1 MVLGEELFRKENSA
15 GDAEVLPPSRGV
27 SPIDWSPALKN
38 YPHFDRPIRTN
49 DIEKLVRDTEAVSRN
64 SFYPFMRFE
73 EKWQPFRDKQDGK
86 PDKKIRQLRF
96 ASRRDA
102 YIYSYYRHLLR
113 EPYEAA
119 LAARSLGNNV
129 IAYRKLVT
137 ADGKGKSNID
147 FALDAFN
154 IIRGYGDA
162 AVVTLDIS
170 KFFESID
177 HDLLRQKW
185 CALIGVTELPNDH
198 RAVFRAI
205 TRYAVVDRDAA
216 YERLGYLTWQVKGS
230 SRIPVYSTDFKDMPR
245 QLCSN
250 ADFRE
255 KICGK
260 GGGFASL
267 IETNKNDFGIPQ
279 GSPISDM
286 LANLY
291 LIDFDS
297 ALKAYV
303 DSIGGVFFRYS
314 DDIIIIIPGGEA
326 EAVAARDF
334 AMAEITKHGPKIVIK
349 ASKTSVLKYFRVP
362 GKQRFVKLHG
372 EQGENG
378 LEYLGFR
385 YDGRAAYL
393 RDTTLSR
400 LYRKVT
406 RSIRA
411 EARALVRRYPGKNQ
425 AYIEGKFDA
434 PSFMQR
440 YGRVADFDPSA
451 SYDTW
456 TFWTY
461 ARRAIEKFGPLGNP
475 IGNQLKNYGRIVRTR
490 MKHEIARALS

>member
-1 MVLGEELFRKENSA
+1 MV
-15 GDAEVLPPSRGV
+15 
-27 SPIDWSPALKN
+27 DWVPTLKH
-38 YPHFDRPIRTN
+38 YPHFDKPIRPK
-49 DIEKLVRDTEAVSRN
+49 DIEKLVRDPDAVARN

-73 EKWQPFRDKQDGK
+73 DKWQPFRDKQGGK
-86 PDKKIRQLRF
+86 PDKKVRELRF

-102 YIYSYYRHLLR
+102 YIYSYYRHILR

-119 LAARSLGNNV
+119 LAARGLGDNV
-129 IAYRKLVT
+129 IAYRKLAT
-137 ADGKGKSNID
+137 PEGKGKSNID

-154 IIRGYGDA
+154 VIQGYGTA

-177 HDLLRQKW
+177 HELLRQKW
-185 CALIGVTELPNDH
+185 CGLLGVAELPHDH
-198 RAVFRAI
+198 AAVFRAI
-205 TRYAVVDRDAA
+205 TRYAIVDRDAA
-216 YERLGYLTWQVKGS
+216 YERLGYLTWQAKGS
-230 SRIPVYSTDFKDMPR
+230 SRIPVYTTGFKDMPR
-245 QLCSN
+245 QLCTN

-260 GGGFASL
+260 GGHVDSL
-267 IETNKNDFGIPQ
+267 IETNKDDFGIPQ

-303 DSIGGVFFRYS
+303 DAIGGAFFRYS
-314 DDIIIIIPGGEA
+314 DDIIIVIPGSEA

-334 AMAEITKHGPKIVIK
+334 AMTEIQKHGSQIVIK
-349 ASKTSVLKYFRVP
+349 AKKTSVLKYFP
-362 GKQRFVKLHG
+362 AAGGQGFKKLHG

-385 YDGRAAYL
+385 YDGKAAYL
-393 RDTTLSR
+393 RDVTLSR

-411 EARALVRRYPGKNQ
+411 EARALVRRYPGRDQ
-425 AYIEGKFDA
+425 AYIESQFDA
-434 PSFMQR
+434 PKFM
-440 YGRVADFDPSA
+440 
-451 SYDTW
+451 
-456 TFWTY
+456 
-461 ARRAIEKFGPLGNP
+461 
-475 IGNQLKNYGRIVRTR
+475 
-490 MKHEIARALS
+490 

>member
-1 MVLGEELFRKENSA
+1 MG
-15 GDAEVLPPSRGV
+15 
-27 SPIDWSPALKN
+27 PIDWSPALKY
-38 YPHFDRPIRTN
+38 YPHFDKPIRPN
-49 DIEKLVRDTEAVSRN
+49 DIEALVRNPDAVSRN

-73 EKWQPFRDKQDGK
+73 EKWQPFRDKQGGK

-119 LAARSLGNNV
+119 LAARGLGDNV

-154 IIRGYGDA
+154 AIRDYGDA

-170 KFFESID
+170 NFFESID
-177 HDLLRQKW
+177 HELLRQKW
-185 CALIGVTELPNDH
+185 CELLGVTELPQDH

-205 TRYAVVDRDAA
+205 TRYAIVDRDAA
-216 YERLGYLTWQVKGS
+216 YERLGYLTWQMKGS
-230 SRIPVYSTDFKDMPR
+230 SRIPVYATGFKDMPR

-260 GGGFASL
+260 GGGFVSL
-267 IETNKNDFGIPQ
+267 IKTHKDDFGIPQ

-286 LANLY
+286 LANIY
-291 LIDFDS
+291 LIDYDS
-297 ALKAYV
+297 VLKAYV
-303 DSIGGVFFRYS
+303 DGIGGTFFRYS

-334 AMAEITKHGPKIVIK
+334 AMSEITKHGSKIVIK
-349 ASKTSVLKYFRVP
+349 ASKTSVLKYFMTL
-362 GKQRFVKLHG
+362 GGQGFVKLHG
-372 EQGENG
+372 AQGENG

-393 RDTTLSR
+393 RDATLSR
-400 LYRKVT
+400 LYRKVIH
-406 RSIRA
+406 SIRA
-411 EARALVRRYPGKNQ
+411 EARALVRRYPGKGQ
-425 AYIEGKFDA
+425 AYIEGKFDV
-434 PSFMQR
+434 PKFMQR

-461 ARRAIEKFGPLGNP
+461 AKRAIEKFGPLGRP
-475 IGNQLKNYGRIVRTR
+475 IGGQLKNYGRIVRTR
-490 MKHEIARALS
+490 MKQEIASALS